1 MLVTCVR
8 EMVTKSTNS
17 LLVHLVSMVQSGQAT
32 DESKEVRLKQNV
44 PESILAKIPKDWDFK
59 TFDGRGKDTVTK
71 SMHKVFVTFH
81 EHTYQQSSAVLQTW
95 YFCLSP
101 GTITFAIQ
109 GLSFVFTNLPLVVAS
124 LPLSIRFLFQVAEKH
139 LSQHSRQLRSTGL
152 LLWALLGCLIQ
163 GLEDTN
169 TLEQISGLALDGG
182 AKDCLSLL
190 GECIQAAVSIQ
201 QKVKAILTKVG
212 FLNKMLHFIVAHIC
226 RVLYD

>member
-1 MLVTCVR
+1 M
-8 EMVTKSTNS
+8 TKSTNS
-17 LLVHLVSMVQSGQAT
+17 ILVQLVSMVLSWQAT
-32 DESKEVRLKQNV
+32 DESKEFLLKQNV
-44 PESILAKIPKDWDFK
+44 PESVLAKIPKDWDFK
-59 TFDGRGKDTVTK
+59 TFDGRGKDSATK

-81 EHTYQQSSAVLQTW
+81 EHNYRINNIWLF
-95 YFCLSP
+95 YKPGIFFLSP

-139 LSQHSRQLRSTGL
+139 LSQHSRQLRSMGL

-163 GLEDTN
+163 GLEDIN

-190 GECIQAAVSIQ
+190 GECVQAAVSIQ

-212 FLNKMLHFIVAHIC
+212 FLNKMVQFIAHSC
-226 RVLYD
+226 SVLYD